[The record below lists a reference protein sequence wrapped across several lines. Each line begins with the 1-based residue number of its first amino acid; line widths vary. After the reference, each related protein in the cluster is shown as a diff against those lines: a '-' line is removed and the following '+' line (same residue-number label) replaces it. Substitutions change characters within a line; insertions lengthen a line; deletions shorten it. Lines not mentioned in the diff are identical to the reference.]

1 MKKLFII
8 GLTALLIPG
17 ILTGCSKAEQAE
29 PLPVVED
36 QVGTV
41 LPADLEET
49 VDEARMIAEEL
60 ETESEEIVEVLETQV
75 EEAEAQLGELT
86 ALSEKL
92 EAESQETLAVLK
104 EKMNQVTEMEPEELI
119 EEVDMDVVEEAV
131 ADLEEE
137 VAQVSDAEVEE
148 VLEEVDMDV
157 AEEAVAD
164 LEEEVIQVSDAEV
177 EEVLEDIDMDAIE
190 ENLKKLLAAEEAEE
204 MNLEETGSLIEE
216 ESDNLVTGS
225 EPTDLG
231 AETEEVSGTAVTED
245 SETPI
250 S

>member
-49 VDEARMIAEEL
+49 VDEARMIAEEIQ
-60 ETESEEIVEVLETQV
+60 TESEETLEVLETQV
-75 EEAEAQLGELT
+75 EEAEAQLAGLT
-86 ALSEKL
+86 ALSERLKS
-92 EAESQETLAVLK
+92 ESQETLVALE
-104 EKMNQVTEMEPEELI
+104 EKMSQVPEMEPEEVL

-137 VAQVSDAEVEE
+137 VTQA
-148 VLEEVDMDV
+148 
-157 AEEAVAD
+157 
-164 LEEEVIQVSDAEV
+164 SDAEV

-190 ENLKKLLAAEEAEE
+190 ENLKKLLAAEEAQE
-204 MNLEETGSLIEE
+204 MDLEETGSLIEE
-216 ESDNLVTGS
+216 ESDDLVTGS
-225 EPTDLG
+225 EPK
-231 AETEEVSGTAVTED
+231 EVGDETAVAEKL
-245 SETPI
+245 ENLI